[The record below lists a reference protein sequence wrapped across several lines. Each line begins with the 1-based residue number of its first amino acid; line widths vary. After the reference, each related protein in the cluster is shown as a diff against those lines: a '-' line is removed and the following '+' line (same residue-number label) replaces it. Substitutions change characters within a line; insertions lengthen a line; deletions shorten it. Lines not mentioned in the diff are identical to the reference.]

1 MKYFSMVL
9 RYLFSGKGAKKC
21 LFYFLFAV
29 IPAAFIAYT
38 LPLSTVFELVRTS
51 DPISFGKLWLSTFTR
66 PFMPFMVVASLLTET
81 FISACICSALTYH
94 MRVGKFGLPRFF
106 SSVNNNFF
114 PCFSRALILGIAL
127 ILFYTVFV
135 LFESFWRI
143 VFSPVASIVASALTL
158 SVLMVLFGLGASSI
172 SLWLPTMV
180 ITGRSFK
187 TALATAFNQPR
198 STHRQFLSF
207 YALMMIIAAVFSTGA
222 LFIKN
227 MFISWALTAL
237 SYLIILVF
245 IHVFWFI
252 AFFEENKMT
261 RADLTTY
268 QRRS

>member
-1 MKYFSMVL
+1 MVL
-9 RYLFSGKGAKKC
+9 RYLFSGKVAKKC

-38 LPLSTVFELVRTS
+38 LPLSSLFHIVRSTEAT
-51 DPISFGKLWLSTFTR
+51 SFGDLWLLAFKR
-66 PFMPFMVVASLLTET
+66 PFTPLMLIASLLTET
-81 FISACICSALTYH
+81 FFSACICSALTYH

-114 PCFSRALILGIAL
+114 PCFSRTVLLGIAL
-127 ILFYTVFV
+127 LVFYTVFV
-135 LFESFWRI
+135 LFDSFWRI
-143 VFSPVASIVASALTL
+143 VFSPLSSIVASALTL
-158 SVLMVLFGLGASSI
+158 AILTILFALGVSSI

-187 TALATAFNQPR
+187 TALVSAFNQPR
-198 STHRQFLSF
+198 STHIQFILF
-207 YALMMIIAAVFSTGA
+207 YAFMLIIAVAFSTGA

-227 MFISWALTAL
+227 MFVSWALTAL

-245 IHVFWFI
+245 VHAFWFI
-252 AFFEENKMT
+252 AFFEENKLT

-268 QRRS
+268 QRRN